1 MLELRG
7 ITAGYGSVAAVRD
20 LTLTVPEGTTVA
32 LLGRNGAGKTT
43 TLRAVSGLVKLT
55 AGEIHF
61 GGRRIDGMHP
71 DEVSRLGIAHVPEGR
86 RVFPGLTVAENLAA
100 GALSRRLSRAELR
113 QETDRVLA
121 FFPALDQ
128 HRHQAAGSL
137 SGGEQQM
144 AAMARALMA
153 RPKLLMV
160 DEPSLGLSPVMTE
173 ELYRRLRELEEAEGL
188 TILLVEQYVD
198 LALEAAERAY
208 VLGKGEVVLS
218 GEARDLETHPEVV
231 SAYVG

>member
-1 MLELRG
+1 MLELRDV
-7 ITAGYGSVAAVRD
+7 TAGYGSVSAVRD

-43 TLRAVSGLVKLT
+43 TLRAVSGLVRIS

-61 GGRRIDGMHP
+61 DGRRIDRLHP

-86 RVFPGLTVAENLAA
+86 RVFPGLSVAENLAA
-100 GALSRRLSRAELR
+100 GALSRRLSRGELR
-113 QETDRVLA
+113 RETERVLS
-121 FFPALDQ
+121 FFPALEP
-128 HRHQAAGSL
+128 HRQQAAGSL

-144 AAMARALMA
+144 VAMARALMA
-153 RPKLLMV
+153 RPRLLMV

-173 ELYRRLRELEEAEGL
+173 ELYLRLGELEQVEGL

-198 LALEAAERAY
+198 LALEAAHQAY
-208 VLGKGEVVLS
+208 VLEKGEVVLS
-218 GEARDLETHPEVV
+218 GSARDLGTHPEVV